1 VPASRVIA
9 ISATVAA
16 SLERRVPPDKLQIIL
31 NGVDSTIVDPVPHA
45 PAPLVVWCG
54 RLQQWKGPHHFV
66 AAAAIVR
73 ARRPDA
79 RFAIVGGTL
88 FGLEPDYRDLIE
100 RQVADAGLD
109 DALTFV
115 GQVDDARPWLRAATV
130 VVHCADRPEPFG
142 LVMAEA
148 MMQERPVA
156 AFRQGG
162 AAEIVAD
169 GETGRLVPPR
179 DVPALASA
187 VLDLLA
193 DPARSQQMGA
203 RGRQRA
209 ERYLNADGMTAA
221 VSGVYDAVCVAHE

>member
-1 VPASRVIA
+1 
-9 ISATVAA
+9 
-16 SLERRVPPDKLQIIL
+16 
-31 NGVDSTIVDPVPHA
+31 
-45 PAPLVVWCG
+45 
-54 RLQQWKGPHHFV
+54 
-66 AAAAIVR
+66 
-73 ARRPDA
+73 
-79 RFAIVGGTL
+79 
-88 FGLEPDYRDLIE
+88 
-100 RQVADAGLD
+100 
-109 DALTFV
+109 
-115 GQVDDARPWLRAATV
+115 

-187 VLDLLA
+187 VIDLVA
-193 DPARSQQMGA
+193 DPARSREMGV

-209 ERYLNADGMTAA
+209 ERLFNADNMTAA
-221 VSGVYDAVCVAHE
+221 VSGVYDAVCGAHE